1 MKINILL
8 EKSATTTSG
17 GVYTI
22 LKTFT
27 YIGLLQ
33 GCILCEILW
42 SLCMGGGAVAGEKDI
57 VMKTQGNNEL
67 GDNKKKKI
75 TSKTG

>member
-1 MKINILL
+1 MRN
-8 EKSATTTSG
+8 T
-17 GVYTI
+17 VVFMY
-22 LKTFT
+22 
-27 YIGLLQ
+27 
-33 GCILCEILW
+33 
-42 SLCMGGGAVAGEKDI
+42 GGGAVAGEKDI